1 MPRHNNTP
9 TPPLPAFGGEE
20 RVIEHVRVRQRHR
33 EQFGGPRMS
42 LNLTSMIDVVFL
54 LLIYFIVATDFRLGE
69 EVYRMDLPLRDGA
82 AVQRDPFEL
91 DLEPLRIHV
100 TSTGHLP
107 GQYVIRIDG
116 PFAQPTTMEQLHEF
130 LLQHQINEANAGGLV
145 LFEPD
150 QPIIVHP
157 TRSTRWDHAMEAL
170 NAAARARYTN
180 ITFAAAES

>member
-1 MPRHNNTP
+1 
-9 TPPLPAFGGEE
+9 
-20 RVIEHVRVRQRHR
+20 
-33 EQFGGPRMS
+33 
-42 LNLTSMIDVVFL
+42 
-54 LLIYFIVATDFRLGE
+54 
-69 EVYRMDLPLRDGA
+69 MDLPRRDGA

-100 TSTGHLP
+100 TSTGNLP

-145 LFEPD
+145 LFEPN
-150 QPIIVHP
+150 QPIIVQP
-157 TRSTRWDHAMEAL
+157 TRNTRWDHAMEAF

-180 ITFAAAES
+180 ITFAATES